1 MPRMLDT
8 LEADLTALD
17 TRPVTP
23 QLQRPAV
30 EQPVRWRLRTRV
42 AFRFFALYFGL
53 YVLTTQMLGGL
64 LPLVAQFLP
73 NLGATGWLK
82 GIVGWTATHVF
93 HASGFVTVITGSG
106 DKTIDWVHAFCL
118 LVVAGV
124 TTVLWSAV
132 DRRRPNYAT
141 AHKWFHLFL
150 RFAVGSTMVGYGM
163 VKAFPLQM
171 PAPSLQ
177 RLLEPFGDFSPMGV
191 LWYSIGASRGYEMF
205 AGFTELTGAVLLFVP
220 RLRILGAMVTLA
232 ASIQIFT
239 LNMTYDVPVKLFSF
253 HLIVMCLF
261 LLAPEAPRLMRV
273 LVLNKTAGPSS
284 QPPLLRS
291 LRGQRI
297 MFAAQLLFGAYILA
311 VNFSQA
317 WDAWA
322 FRGGGAAKPPLYGIW
337 DVASMRVDGVER
349 APLVIDY
356 GRWRRVVIQ
365 NASSIT
371 FQRMDNTFQVYAA
384 KFDMDAK
391 SMALTNAADKNWS
404 AKLAF
409 DRPDNGDRMV
419 IDGDMDGH
427 KVRFD
432 LRRMDHTKMLLLTR
446 GFSWVQER
454 PFNR

>member
-1 MPRMLDT
+1 MLDT
-8 LEADLTALD
+8 LEADLAVLD
-17 TRPVTP
+17 TRPVTTY
-23 QLQRPAV
+23 QQRPAV
-30 EQPVRWRLRTRV
+30 EQPVRWRLRTRI
-42 AFRFFALYFGL
+42 AFRFCALYFGL
-53 YVLTTQMLGGL
+53 YILTTQMLGGL
-64 LPLVAQFLP
+64 LPLVAGILP
-73 NLGATGWLK
+73 NVGATGWMK
-82 GIVGWTATHVF
+82 GIVSWTATHVF
-93 HASGFVTVITGSG
+93 HASSFVTVLTGSG
-106 DKTIDWVHAFCL
+106 DKIIDWVHAFCL
-118 LVVAGV
+118 LVMTAGA
-124 TTVLWSAV
+124 TALWTVV
-132 DRRRPNYAT
+132 DRKRPNYIT

-150 RFAVGSTMVGYGM
+150 RFALGSTMVGYGM

-232 ASIQIFT
+232 ATVQIFT

-253 HLIVMCLF
+253 HLIVMSLF

-291 LRGQRI
+291 RRGQRI
-297 MFAAQLLFGAYILA
+297 MLAAQLLFAAYILG
-311 VNFSQA
+311 VNLSQA
-317 WDAWA
+317 RDAWVS
-322 FRGGGAAKPPLYGIW
+322 RGGGAPKPPLYGIW
-337 DVASMRVDGVER
+337 NVDEMRVDGVVR
-349 APLVIDY
+349 SPLVTDY

-365 NASSIT
+365 NTASMS
-371 FQRMDNTFQVYAA
+371 FQRMDSTFQGYAA
-384 KFDMDAK
+384 KYDMDAK
-391 SMALTNAADKNWS
+391 SIALTSAQDKNWN

-409 DRPDNGDRMV
+409 ERPDNGDRMV
-419 IDGDMDGH
+419 LGGDMDGH
-427 KVRFD
+427 KVRLD
-432 LRRMDHTKMLLLTR
+432 LRRVDHTKMQLLSR

>member
-1 MPRMLDT
+1 MLDT
-8 LEADLTALD
+8 LEADLVALD

-23 QLQRPAV
+23 GLQRPAV

-64 LPLVAQFLP
+64 LLLP
-73 NLGATGWLK
+73 IGLPFGATGWLK
-82 GIVGWTATHVF
+82 GPVSWTATHVF
-93 HASGFVTVITGSG
+93 HASGFVTVLTGSG
-106 DKTIDWVHAFCL
+106 DKVIDWVHAFCL
-118 LVVAGV
+118 LVVAALA
-124 TTVLWSAV
+124 TALWSAV
-132 DRRRPNYAT
+132 DRRRANYAT

-150 RFAVGSTMVGYGM
+150 RFALGSTMAGYGM

-205 AGFTELTGAVLLFVP
+205 AGFTELTGAVLLFIP

-232 ASIQIFT
+232 ACVQIFT

-253 HLIVMCLF
+253 HLILMSLF

-284 QPPLLRS
+284 QPPLLGS
-291 LRGQRI
+291 VRGNRI
-297 MFAAQLLFGAYILA
+297 MFAAQLLLGAYIIGM
-311 VNFSQA
+311 NFNSASQG
-317 WDAWA
+317 WTQ
-322 FRGGGAAKPPLYGIW
+322 RGAAKPALYGIW
-337 DVASMRVDGVER
+337 DVNELRIDGVVR
-349 APLVIDY
+349 SPLVTDY

-365 NASSIT
+365 NAASMT
-371 FQRMDNTFQVYAA
+371 FQRMDNTFQGYAA
-384 KFDMDAK
+384 KVDTDAK
-391 SMALTNAADKNWS
+391 TISLTNATDKNWTGT
-404 AKLAF
+404 LAF
-409 DRPDNGDRMV
+409 DRPDNGDSMV
-419 IDGDMDGH
+419 LDGEMGGH

-432 LRRMDHTKMLLLTR
+432 LRRMDHTKMLLLSR

>member
-1 MPRMLDT
+1 MLDT
-8 LEADLTALD
+8 LEADLVALD
-17 TRPVTP
+17 TRPVTSG
-23 QLQRPAV
+23 LQRPAV

-64 LPLVAQFLP
+64 LLLP
-73 NLGATGWLK
+73 IGLPLGATGWLK
-82 GIVGWTATHVF
+82 GIVSWTATNVF
-93 HASGFVTVITGSG
+93 HASGFVTVLTGSG
-106 DKTIDWVHAFCL
+106 DKVIDWVHAFCL
-118 LVVAGV
+118 LVFAAVA
-124 TTVLWSAV
+124 TTLWSVV
-132 DRRRPNYAT
+132 DRRRANYAT

-150 RFAVGSTMVGYGM
+150 RFAVGSTMAGYGM

-205 AGFTELTGAVLLFVP
+205 AGFTELTGAVLLFIP
-220 RLRILGAMVTLA
+220 RLRILGALVTLA
-232 ASIQIFT
+232 ACVQIFT
-239 LNMTYDVPVKLFSF
+239 LNMTYDVPVKLFSL
-253 HLIVMCLF
+253 HLILMSLF

-273 LVLNKTAGPSS
+273 LVLNKTAGPST

-291 LRGQRI
+291 VRGNRI
-297 MFAAQLLFGAYILA
+297 MFAAQLLLGAY
-311 VNFSQA
+311 VVGMNFNSASQA
-317 WDAWA
+317 WTQ
-322 FRGGGAAKPPLYGIW
+322 RGGGAARPPLYGIW
-337 DVASMRVDGVER
+337 NVDDMRVDGVVR
-349 APLVIDY
+349 SPLVIDY

-365 NASSIT
+365 NATSIT
-371 FQRMDNTFQVYAA
+371 FQRMDNTFQVYTA
-384 KFDMDAK
+384 KYDMDAK
-391 SMALTNAADKNWS
+391 SIALTNAADKNWN

-427 KVRFD
+427 KVRLD